1 MLECSYFSTS
11 GIASSYDELK
21 QRVDHFIEVI
31 SKISGREE
39 LIQLSSLQ
47 DTEQVPNCSIF
58 NSSNI
63 TKEIIDEISHHSKE
77 LNDEVYKFVC
87 QLKEVQC
94 NIDPL
99 NINGELLD
107 LLVKQIP
114 KSAETYI
121 KYVDCLVNM
130 SSLKSLLKQNEKST
144 LRELNIIR
152 HNLREVSITTKNL
165 FLQIRRKASPFE
177 KQAI

>member
-1 MLECSYFSTS
+1 MLGRNYFSTS
-11 GIASSYDELK
+11 GIASSYDELE
-21 QRVDHFIEVI
+21 QRVDHFIEVM
-31 SKISGREE
+31 SKISRREE
-39 LIQLSSLQ
+39 VIKLNVPQ
-47 DTEQVPNCSIF
+47 DIAQVPNCSI
-58 NSSNI
+58 SSPSS

-77 LNDEVYKFVC
+77 LNYEVYKFVY

-94 NIDPL
+94 NIDSL

-130 SSLKSLLKQNEKST
+130 SSLKNLLKQNEKSA

-152 HNLREVSITTKNL
+152 YGLRDVSITTKNL
-165 FLQIRRKASPFE
+165 FIQIRRKTSPF
-177 KQAI
+177 KKSAV

>member
-1 MLECSYFSTS
+1 MLECGYFSTS
-11 GIASSYDELK
+11 ALAPSYDELGQK
-21 QRVDHFIEVI
+21 VDHFIEAM
-31 SKISGREE
+31 SKMSEREE
-39 LIQLSSLQ
+39 VIKLSARQ
-47 DTEQVPNCSIF
+47 DAVQVPNCSIF
-58 NSSNI
+58 NPSNI
-63 TKEIIDEISHHSKE
+63 TKEMVDEISRHSKE
-77 LNDEVYKFVC
+77 LNDEVHKFVY

-94 NIDPL
+94 NIDSL

-152 HNLREVSITTKNL
+152 YGLRDISITTKNL
-165 FLQIRRKASPFE
+165 FIQIRRKASPF
-177 KQAI
+177 KKSAV

>member
-1 MLECSYFSTS
+1 MLECGYFSTS
-11 GIASSYDELK
+11 GIASSYDELE
-21 QRVDHFIEVI
+21 QRVDHFIELITKI
-31 SKISGREE
+31 SKQEETTKLSTVKDIREE
-39 LIQLSSLQ
+39 L
-47 DTEQVPNCSIF
+47 TCSILF
-58 NSSNI
+58 HSS
-63 TKEIIDEISHHSKE
+63 TKEIVDEISRYSKE
-77 LNDEVYKFVC
+77 LNDEVYKFIC

-94 NIDPL
+94 NIDSL

-152 HNLREVSITTKNL
+152 YGLRDISITTKNL
-165 FLQIRRKASPFE
+165 FIQVSRKPSPFE
-177 KQAI
+177 K